1 MGASAARELHSSEF
15 SEREWTEAAE
25 QGNAFFDIAK
35 TLGILAAVTLVSLM
49 FDALGFSEVTIVV
62 TYVLGVLLTAI
73 VTPKRIYCFLSSVV
87 SVLAFNFFFT
97 TPRYSF
103 QAWGKE
109 YPGTFAVMFVV
120 AFVASWLTMQLRE
133 QARCAAA
140 ASRRTQVLLDCDQLL
155 QACRTSD
162 EIVNVMCRQL
172 IKLLGYDVTWLC
184 AAGKGL
190 AKPKTLR
197 LSGAVDTTPLSPSEQ
212 SCAQWVFE
220 HNKCSGAT
228 TSTSSEASCLYL
240 TVRTSDVIF
249 GVVGIHVGHENI
261 NSDERSIVLSIIGET
276 ALALER
282 DRALAER
289 EAAAVLAKN
298 EQLRANLLR
307 SISHDLRTP
316 LTAISGNADIL
327 LSEDVSI
334 EKADRRRLL
343 ADIYDDAQ
351 WLTNLVENLLAAT
364 KLENG
369 TVRLNLTCE
378 AVDDMIEEALRHVSR
393 EARSH
398 QIQVVPTDDILLVRA
413 DGHLVVQVIV
423 NLINN
428 AITHTPA
435 GSHIVIAADRNGDFV
450 RVSIRDDGPG
460 IPDAEK
466 ERVFESFYTINHGQ
480 ADSHRSM
487 GLGLFLCRSIVE
499 AHGGTIYVT
508 DSHPHGCVFVFTL
521 PAEEIPRDDAK

>member
-1 MGASAARELHSSEF
+1 M
-15 SEREWTEAAE
+15 
-25 QGNAFFDIAK
+25 
-35 TLGILAAVTLVSLM
+35 
-49 FDALGFSEVTIVV
+49 
-62 TYVLGVLLTAI
+62 
-73 VTPKRIYCFLSSVV
+73 
-87 SVLAFNFFFT
+87 
-97 TPRYSF
+97 
-103 QAWGKE
+103 
-109 YPGTFAVMFVV
+109 
-120 AFVASWLTMQLRE
+120 
-133 QARCAAA
+133 
-140 ASRRTQVLLDCDQLL
+140 
-155 QACRTSD
+155 
-162 EIVNVMCRQL
+162 
-172 IKLLGYDVTWLC
+172 
-184 AAGKGL
+184 
-190 AKPKTLR
+190 
-197 LSGAVDTTPLSPSEQ
+197 
-212 SCAQWVFE
+212 
-220 HNKCSGAT
+220 
-228 TSTSSEASCLYL
+228 
-240 TVRTSDVIF
+240 
-249 GVVGIHVGHENI
+249 GIHVNHENI

-413 DGHLVVQVIV
+413 DGHLVVHVIV

-435 GSHIVIAADRNGDFV
+435 GPHIVIAADRHGDFV
-450 RVSIRDDGPG
+450 RVALR
-460 IPDAEK
+460 A
-466 ERVFESFYTINHGQ
+466 
-480 ADSHRSM
+480 
-487 GLGLFLCRSIVE
+487 
-499 AHGGTIYVT
+499 
-508 DSHPHGCVFVFTL
+508 
-521 PAEEIPRDDAK
+521 